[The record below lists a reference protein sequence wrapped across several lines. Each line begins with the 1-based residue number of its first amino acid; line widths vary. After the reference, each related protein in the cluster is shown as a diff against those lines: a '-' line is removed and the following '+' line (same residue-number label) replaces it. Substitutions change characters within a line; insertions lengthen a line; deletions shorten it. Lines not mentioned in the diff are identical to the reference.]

1 MFKLQNTIIFTILPF
16 FITSCQSIS
25 ETLFGKTLVIQMRIK
40 TESNKNTAFENDIV
54 ASTSP
59 ELSKKI
65 EQATN
70 KEWFDEGNNE
80 FQELKKS
87 QYVKVYKTYIVPTEA
102 RKSVTVN
109 IPKECKTIY
118 IFNRYNSQ
126 INAFPIKV
134 SPDKNLKLIFEKLR
148 IDFKEIDPKKNELE
162 AKVKDETHV

>member
-1 MFKLQNTIIFTILPF
+1 MLKIKNTLTLTTLSLLTF
-16 FITSCQSIS
+16 SCQSIS
-25 ETLFGKTLVIQMRIK
+25 ESLFGKTLVIQMRIK

-70 KEWFDEGNNE
+70 KEWFDDGNNE

-87 QYVKVYKTYIVPTEA
+87 QYVKVYKTYIIPTEA

-109 IPKECKTIY
+109 IPKECKMIY
-118 IFNRYNSQ
+118 IFNRYSSQ

-134 SPDKNLKLIFEKLR
+134 NPDKNLKLIFEKLR
-148 IDFKEIDPKKNELE
+148 IDYKEIDPKKNELE
-162 AKVKDETHV
+162 ANVKDESHV